1 MSEIGLAKKVE
12 TLVLFLEKLYSVKFG
27 NVGEDCSRWSLID
40 CANNTCS
47 WVGCDVCSHWCHAAC
62 GIQKNLIKPGPS
74 LKGPSGST
82 EMQLHCIGCGHASEM
97 FGFVKDVFMLC
108 TKNWAL
114 ETLKKEL
121 DCVRKIFRG
130 SEDYKGKELH
140 LKADDMLS
148 KLETKMVSPSDAC
161 NSMIQFFN

>member
-1 MSEIGLAKKVE
+1 
-12 TLVLFLEKLYSVKFG
+12 
-27 NVGEDCSRWSLID
+27 
-40 CANNTCS
+40 
-47 WVGCDVCSHWCHAAC
+47 
-62 GIQKNLIKPGPS
+62 
-74 LKGPSGST
+74 
-82 EMQLHCIGCGHASEM
+82 M

-108 TKNWAL
+108 AKNWAL

-161 NSMIQFFN
+161 NSMIQFFNCEFFDFVLLFLKKILFFIC